1 MLIYSISLI
10 IMSVLLFGIFD
21 YGKEEYEALSVYNTN
36 LLKGIAAILIVISH
50 IGNKYG
56 IRYFTPLGGIGVS
69 VFLMLSGYGL
79 LLSYKK
85 KGLNNFL
92 ARRFSGILIPYWI
105 VVIIYSFI
113 NIDIFNIYDFIMQIL
128 LIKTI
133 PYTWFVQYII
143 ILYIA
148 FYVIFKIFP
157 ENYRIKIF
165 IFLSTIIIFLN
176 NGIVAEQ
183 AYSFII
189 GIIIANHKK
198 EILMINRSK
207 LFIQGIILCLL
218 GVSTLIVKQI
228 IPDNSFYLIFN
239 FIDFVLKESIALGIV
254 LMSFIFIKYNIFK
267 GFSMVGKVSY
277 EVYLMHTLLIFIIS
291 NNFNFTNILIYVVL
305 TIAGVSI
312 LHVLS
317 KKTVKLIQI

>member
-157 ENYRIKIF
+157 ENYKIKIF

-218 GVSTLIVKQI
+218 GVSTLIVRQI

>member
-148 FYVIFKIFP
+148 
-157 ENYRIKIF
+157 
-165 IFLSTIIIFLN
+165 
-176 NGIVAEQ
+176 
-183 AYSFII
+183 
-189 GIIIANHKK
+189 
-198 EILMINRSK
+198 
-207 LFIQGIILCLL
+207 
-218 GVSTLIVKQI
+218 
-228 IPDNSFYLIFN
+228 
-239 FIDFVLKESIALGIV
+239 
-254 LMSFIFIKYNIFK
+254 
-267 GFSMVGKVSY
+267 
-277 EVYLMHTLLIFIIS
+277 
-291 NNFNFTNILIYVVL
+291 
-305 TIAGVSI
+305 
-312 LHVLS
+312 
-317 KKTVKLIQI
+317 

>member
-1 MLIYSISLI
+1 
-10 IMSVLLFGIFD
+10 
-21 YGKEEYEALSVYNTN
+21 
-36 LLKGIAAILIVISH
+36 
-50 IGNKYG
+50 
-56 IRYFTPLGGIGVS
+56 
-69 VFLMLSGYGL
+69 
-79 LLSYKK
+79 
-85 KGLNNFL
+85 
-92 ARRFSGILIPYWI
+92 
-105 VVIIYSFI
+105 
-113 NIDIFNIYDFIMQIL
+113 
-128 LIKTI
+128 
-133 PYTWFVQYII
+133 
-143 ILYIA
+143 LYIA

-157 ENYRIKIF
+157 ENYKIKIF

-218 GVSTLIVKQI
+218 GVSTLIVRQI